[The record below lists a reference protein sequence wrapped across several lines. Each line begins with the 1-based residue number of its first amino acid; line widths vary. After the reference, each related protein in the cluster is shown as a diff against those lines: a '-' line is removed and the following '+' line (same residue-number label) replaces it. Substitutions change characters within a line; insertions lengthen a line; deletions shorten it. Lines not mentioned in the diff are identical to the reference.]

1 MGYMRKRRI
10 EMCLEKGA
18 SDWLSALPLKEAG
31 FSLNKLEFRDAIAL
45 RYDLPVPRLPD
56 ICACGN
62 EFNRDHAM
70 ICKTG
75 GFVSLRH
82 NELRDL
88 TGNILREVEHLLQPL
103 TGEKL
108 KYQTSI
114 KEDNARL
121 DLSALGFWR
130 RGEKAFFDI
139 RVFDPVAQSHFNQ
152 NLQATHLR
160 QENEKRRQYEERVLH
175 VEHASF
181 TPLVFTIAGG
191 MGKAAQ
197 KCFSRLAEMIAES
210 RGQPKSIVTAWMRCR
225 LSFSL
230 LRSAI
235 LCIRG
240 TRNKRRQIVEELHYT
255 DFEVDAR
262 VARIDRSTNG

>member
-1 MGYMRKRRI
+1 
-10 EMCLEKGA
+10 MCLEKGA
-18 SDWLSALPLKEAG
+18 SNWLSALPLKEAG
-31 FSLNKLEFRDAIAL
+31 FNLNKVEFRDAIAL
-45 RYDLPVPRLPD
+45 HYDLPAPRLPD

-62 EFNRDHAM
+62 EFTRKHAM

-82 NELRDL
+82 NELCDL
-88 TGNILREVEHLLQPL
+88 TGNILREACRNVEVEPLLQPL

-108 KYQTSI
+108 RYQTSI
-114 KEDNARL
+114 KEDNAQL

-152 NLQATHLR
+152 NLQAAHLR

-191 MGKAAQ
+191 MG
-197 KCFSRLAEMIAES
+197 
-210 RGQPKSIVTAWMRCR
+210 
-225 LSFSL
+225 
-230 LRSAI
+230 
-235 LCIRG
+235 
-240 TRNKRRQIVEELHYT
+240 
-255 DFEVDAR
+255 
-262 VARIDRSTNG
+262 

>member
-1 MGYMRKRRI
+1 
-10 EMCLEKGA
+10 MCLEKGA
-18 SDWLSALPLKEAG
+18 SNWLSALPLKEAG

-62 EFNRDHAM
+62 EFTHDHAM

-82 NELRDL
+82 NELSDL
-88 TGNILREVEHLLQPL
+88 TGNMLREACRNVEVEPLLQPL

-108 KYQTSI
+108 RYQTSI
-114 KEDNARL
+114 KDNARL
-121 DLSALGFWR
+121 DLSALGFWKC
-130 RGEKAFFDI
+130 GEKAFFDI
-139 RVFDPVAQSHFNQ
+139 MVFDPVPQSHFNQ
-152 NLQATHLR
+152 NLQAAHLR

-197 KCFSRLAEMIAES
+197 KCFSRLAEMLAES
-210 RGQPKSIVTAWMRCR
+210 KGQPKSIICQCMDAMPFVF
-225 LSFSL
+225 FS
-230 LRSAI
+230 SS
-235 LCIRG
+235 LCHSLHKK
-240 TRNKRRQIVEELHYT
+240 NKK
-255 DFEVDAR
+255 
-262 VARIDRSTNG
+262 

>member
-1 MGYMRKRRI
+1 
-10 EMCLEKGA
+10 
-18 SDWLSALPLKEAG
+18 
-31 FSLNKLEFRDAIAL
+31 
-45 RYDLPVPRLPD
+45 
-56 ICACGN
+56 
-62 EFNRDHAM
+62 M
-70 ICKTG
+70 ICKIG
-75 GFVSLRH
+75 GFVSLRY
-82 NELRDL
+82 NELRDI
-88 TGNILREVEHLLQPL
+88 TGNMLREACRKVEVEPLLQPL
-103 TGEKL
+103 TREKL

-130 RGEKAFFDI
+130 RDEKLFFDI

-175 VEHASF
+175 AELASF

-197 KCFSRLAEMIAES
+197 QCFSRLAKMLAKS
-210 RGQPKSIVTAWMRCR
+210 RGQPKSIVTAWKRCH

-230 LRSAI
+230 LHSAI
-235 LCIRG
+235 LCIKG
-240 TRNKRRQIVEELHYT
+240 TRNKPRQKVEELHYT
-255 DFEVDAR
+255 DFEVDAG
-262 VARIDRSTNG
+262 VGSIDRSTHR

>member
-1 MGYMRKRRI
+1 
-10 EMCLEKGA
+10 
-18 SDWLSALPLKEAG
+18 
-31 FSLNKLEFRDAIAL
+31 
-45 RYDLPVPRLPD
+45 
-56 ICACGN
+56 
-62 EFNRDHAM
+62 M

-88 TGNILREVEHLLQPL
+88 TGNILREACRNVEVEPLPQPL

-152 NLQATHLR
+152 NLQAAHLR

-181 TPLVFTIAGG
+181 TLLVFTTAGG

-197 KCFSRLAEMIAES
+197 KCFSRLAEMLAES

-240 TRNKRRQIVEELHYT
+240 TRNKWRQIVEELHYT

-262 VARIDRSTNG
+262 VGRIDRSTNG

>member
-1 MGYMRKRRI
+1 M
-10 EMCLEKGA
+10 
-18 SDWLSALPLKEAG
+18 
-31 FSLNKLEFRDAIAL
+31 
-45 RYDLPVPRLPD
+45 
-56 ICACGN
+56 
-62 EFNRDHAM
+62 
-70 ICKTG
+70 
-75 GFVSLRH
+75 
-82 NELRDL
+82 
-88 TGNILREVEHLLQPL
+88 
-103 TGEKL
+103 
-108 KYQTSI
+108 
-114 KEDNARL
+114 
-121 DLSALGFWR
+121 SALGFWI

-152 NLQATHLR
+152 NLQAAHLR

-197 KCFSRLAEMIAES
+197 KCFSRLAES

-240 TRNKRRQIVEELHYT
+240 TRDIRRQIVEELHYT

-262 VARIDRSTNG
+262 VGRIDRSTNG